1 MKKNVMIYLALAGCL
16 MLSACST
23 GSGTIAVAVESS
35 AVESVAADSAE
46 ESMGG
51 SEENEENIVRGRVV
65 SISETELVVSEMK
78 TPGAGHS
85 SEKKNENGEIPQ
97 RERGTSSE
105 KSEPGAGAES
115 KARKERGGALSD
127 RSAADENAADEPAA
141 DADGAEKSEKTENKN
156 ERTDNEKKAGGKPG
170 DRGNGPDSDESA
182 GETVTLVLTEQ
193 TKLVDSDESTLT
205 ISDISEGDFVK
216 IETDGNGTALTIT
229 KKDIAGI
236 GIGGTHRSNG
246 RHEGKSD
253 GKHREKF
260 ADHSG
265 KRHDEKH
272 SERHSG
278 GHSEEHRGTPD
289 DRHEKES
296 SGRQGMPNGD
306 RNNGRSDG
314 NSDGN
319 GDESKPNAGSDE
331 NAKQPGSGSGEGR
344 KNRPERGSESGRSGE
359 SAGSGESEA
368 ANV

>member
-1 MKKNVMIYLALAGCL
+1 MKKNVTIYLALAGCL

-23 GSGTIAVAVESS
+23 GSGTTAVAVESS
-35 AVESVAADSAE
+35 AVESAAADSAE

-78 TPGAGHS
+78 APGAGHS

-105 KSEPGAGAES
+105 KSGPGAGAES
-115 KARKERGGALSD
+115 KAGKEHGGAPSD
-127 RSAADENAADEPAA
+127 RSAANENAADEPAA
-141 DADGAEKSEKTENKN
+141 DADDGEKSEKPENKN

-193 TKLVDSDESTLT
+193 TQLVDSDESTLT

-229 KKDIAGI
+229 KKDIAET
-236 GIGGTHRSNG
+236 GIGGIHRSNG

-260 ADHSG
+260 ADRSG
-265 KRHDEKH
+265 KRHDEKR

-278 GHSEEHRGTPD
+278 GHSEGHRGTPD
-289 DRHEKES
+289 ES
-296 SGRQGMPNGD
+296 RPNVGSG
-306 RNNGRSDG
+306 
-314 NSDGN
+314 
-319 GDESKPNAGSDE
+319 E
-331 NAKQPGSGSGEGR
+331 NVKQSGSGSGEGR